1 MRKLIMFVFF
11 VLSLVAIIGITM
23 SLNDLLSFLNLGN
36 MSLEDIQNLFETS
49 TVEEIIQ
56 ELGTIIY
63 TLMQVYGI
71 PIITFLISLNG
82 MAISKR

>member
-71 PIITFLISLNG
+71 PIIIFLISLNG

>member
-1 MRKLIMFVFF
+1 MRKLIMFIFF

-23 SLNDLLSFLNLGN
+23 SLNDLLSFLNLGS

-56 ELGTIIY
+56 GLGTIIY

-71 PIITFLISLNG
+71 PVIIFLISLNG